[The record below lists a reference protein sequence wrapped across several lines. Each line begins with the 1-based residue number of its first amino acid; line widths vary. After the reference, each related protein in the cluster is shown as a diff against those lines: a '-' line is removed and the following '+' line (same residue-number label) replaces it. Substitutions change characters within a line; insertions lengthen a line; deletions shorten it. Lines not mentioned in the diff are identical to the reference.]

1 MAYYMA
7 GPFNFT
13 ISNNSANTNSITG
26 APGSNDGKLCLRY
39 IDSTMVTLYKV
50 FPEARSISNPARGR
64 AVAWPC
70 QILHFCTEVADT
82 YQLLPSS
89 G

>member
-1 MAYYMA
+1 MA

-39 IDSTMVTLYKV
+39 IDITTVILHKV
-50 FPEARSISNPARGR
+50 FPESRSISNPARGR
-64 AVAWPC
+64 AVTRPR
-70 QILHFCTEVADT
+70 QILHFCTEVSET
-82 YQLLPSS
+82 YQLLRFS